1 MKNVAVTQQ
10 DRKAA
15 DAAWD
20 QQDHKAYQGQPD
32 LLDQPE
38 QLALKARWDY
48 KDLLDRWDQ
57 WDHGDLLALPARLAP
72 GARWDYKDLLDQLAP
87 KDLKVRPDPPDP
99 PDLAVLLEQ
108 QARLARPDPP
118 ARQDL
123 PAP

>member
-1 MKNVAVTQQ
+1 MKIAALMKNVAVTQQ

-38 QLALKARWDY
+38 QLALKD
-48 KDLLDRWDQ
+48 
-57 WDHGDLLALPARLAP
+57 
-72 GARWDYKDLLDQLAP
+72 RWDYKDLLDQLAP

-108 QARLARPDPP
+108 QARLARPDPQ